1 MGRPMT
7 EPADTGRFC
16 PVHPGV
22 PAYEVCARCGRFLCA
37 DCSVSREDAW
47 YCPACA
53 QRMVGLLAGSW
64 FAIVAGIASFV
75 GLGCAPLAA
84 LAAVLALS
92 DLAMIA
98 SGRSAKGG
106 WKLDLIALGLSA
118 LGLVIGVFLIQRLG
132 VLGAGSR

>member
-1 MGRPMT
+1 MP

-22 PAYEVCARCGRFLCA
+22 PAFEVCARCGRFLCG
-37 DCSVSREDAW
+37 DCSTFREEAW

-53 QRMVGLLAGSW
+53 QRMVGLFAGSW
-64 FAIVAGIASFV
+64 FAILAGIAAFV
-75 GLGCAPLAA
+75 GLGCAPMAA

-98 SGRSAKGG
+98 SGKSAKGG

-118 LGLVIGVFLIQRLG
+118 VGLVIGVFLIQRL
-132 VLGAGSR
+132 AH

>member
-1 MGRPMT
+1 MA
-7 EPADTGRFC
+7 EHADIGQVC

-22 PAYEVCARCGRFLCA
+22 PAHEVCARCGRFLCV
-37 DCSVSREDAW
+37 DCSVYRKDAW
-47 YCPACA
+47 YCQACA
-53 QRMVGLLAGSW
+53 QRMVGLFAGSW
-64 FAIVAGIASFV
+64 FAIVAGICSFI

-98 SGRSAKGG
+98 SGRNAKGG

-118 LGLVIGVFLIQRLG
+118 LGLVIGIFLIQRLG
-132 VLGAGSR
+132 LLSATH

>member
-1 MGRPMT
+1 MP

-22 PAYEVCARCGRFLCA
+22 PAFEVCARCGRFLCG

-53 QRMVGLLAGSW
+53 RRMVWPLSGSW
-64 FAIVAGIASFV
+64 FAILAGISAFV

-84 LAAVLALS
+84 VAAVLALS

-98 SGRSAKGG
+98 SGKSAKGG

-118 LGLVIGVFLIQRLG
+118 VGLVIGVFLIQRLG
-132 VLGAGSR
+132 MLSGASR